1 MKEWFLTSDLVGKN
15 GMPDTPQGVTNK
27 ARNEEWKK
35 RKAPGVKGRAFEY
48 HRSSLPQSVIDSL
61 ENNEVREPSVAYL
74 GDTIKIPVYDVTVSA
89 GHGCVPYEQD
99 QANEYVAI
107 QRELLSL
114 YGVTNRRE
122 LFILPVKGDSMEPT
136 LYEDDLVL
144 IQRINLDSFLHEG
157 VYVIRLKDDLF
168 IKRIQYN
175 HIKQTLKIKS
185 DNKEYDEMFFS
196 GDDLNDIEVIGEAV
210 RVLMTRI
217 RKVRL

>member
-1 MKEWFLTSDLVGKN
+1 MKEWFLTSDLVGKK

-48 HRSSLPQSVIDSL
+48 HISSLPKSVIGDIDTNETKEASALYLTDS
-61 ENNEVREPSVAYL
+61 V
-74 GDTIKIPVYDVTVSA
+74 KIPVYDITVSA

-99 QANEYVAI
+99 QTTEYVTI
-107 QRELLSL
+107 QKELLSL

-144 IQRINLDSFLHEG
+144 IQRVNLESFLHEG

-196 GDDLNDIEVIGEAV
+196 GDDLNDVEVIGEAV

-217 RKVRL
+217 RKVRI

>member
-1 MKEWFLTSDLVGKN
+1 MKEWFTSEEISQLE
-15 GMPDTPQGVTNK
+15 GMPNTASNVTRK
-27 ARNEEWKK
+27 ASKEGWKK
-35 RKAPGVKGRAFEY
+35 RQRTKIKGVAFEY

-89 GHGCVPYEQD
+89 GHGCILYEQD

>member
-1 MKEWFLTSDLVGKN
+1 MKEWFSSDEISLLK
-15 GMPDTPQGVTNK
+15 GMPNTASNVTRK
-27 ARNEEWKK
+27 ASKEGWKK
-35 RKAPGVKGRAFEY
+35 RQKTGIKGVAFEY
-48 HRSSLPQSVIDSL
+48 HISSLPKSAL
-61 ENNEVREPSVAYL
+61 EEITTNEILEPSVIYL
-74 GDTIKIPVYDVTVSA
+74 TDSVKIPVYDVTVSA

-99 QANEYVAI
+99 QATEYVTI
-107 QRELLSL
+107 QKELLSL

-144 IQRINLDSFLHEG
+144 IQRVNLESFLHEG

-175 HIKQTLKIKS
+175 HIKQTLKVKS

-217 RKVRL
+217 RKARV